1 MPDKDVSVADRTEIR
16 MNLKVGKVQDKVEE
30 ACTRESLR
38 VIPTDTK
45 GYVLQ

>member
-1 MPDKDVSVADRTEIR
+1 MPDKDVSVADLTEIST
-16 MNLKVGKVQDKVEE
+16 NLKVGQVQDKIEE

-38 VIPTDTK
+38 VEPTDTK